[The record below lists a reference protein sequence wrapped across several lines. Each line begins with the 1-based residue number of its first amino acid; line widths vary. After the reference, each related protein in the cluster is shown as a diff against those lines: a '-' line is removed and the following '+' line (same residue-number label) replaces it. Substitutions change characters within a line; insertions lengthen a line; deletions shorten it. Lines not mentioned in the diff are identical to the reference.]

1 MEYQEVPVVD
11 LDLCIGCGICE
22 TQCPVS
28 DDPAIYCTSLGE
40 SRSLKTSV
48 FMDMLGGGDLET
60 VKVIKIQAVR

>member
-1 MEYQEVPVVD
+1 MPDGTVEYLGIPAVN

-40 SRSLKTSV
+40 SRSLQTAPLRG
-48 FMDMLGGGDLET
+48 FQPAGNEIGRRMP
-60 VKVIKIQAVR
+60 